1 MKTVVLR
8 NLTKFSYAMKESLR
22 TLRTNIQFCGDDMKV
37 IMFTSSIPNE
47 GKSTVTVN
55 LARSLSES
63 GKSVLVIDTDMR
75 KSVLMGRLKAKA
87 TEDKQ
92 VNGLSHYLSGQKA
105 LPDVVYLTQMPRFC
119 MIFAGPSVPN
129 PTEILDKKYFEDL
142 ITFARKN
149 FDYVLI
155 DCAPIGAAIDAAV
168 VAKYCDGAVLVMAQG
183 ASDRRMVLEAKK
195 QLEVAGVKLLGAV
208 LNKVKAEKGYYGKY
222 YGGHYGKY
230 YGSYYGNYGD
240 EG

>member
-183 ASDRRMVLEAKK
+183 VSDRRMVLEAKK

-222 YGGHYGKY
+222 YGSHYGHY

>member
-63 GKSVLVIDTDMR
+63 GKSVLVVDTDMR
-75 KSVLMGRLKAKA
+75 KSVLMGRLKVKA

-222 YGGHYGKY
+222 YGSHYGHY

>member
-208 LNKVKAEKGYYGKY
+208 LNKVKVEKGYYGKY
-222 YGGHYGKY
+222 YGSHYGHY

>member
-63 GKSVLVIDTDMR
+63 GKSVLVVDTDMR

-119 MIFAGPSVPN
+119 MIFAGPSFPN

-142 ITFARKN
+142 ITCAWKN

-222 YGGHYGKY
+222 YGSHYGHY